1 MDLTWPMT
9 ILPYSGGHQNW
20 PIIGSHLHSFY
31 GHQPAK
37 SIYIYIYILFFR
49 NVEGDHSS
57 RSQYTMNYE
66 LSAADRE
73 RYSSWNG
80 RDTRDGPQS
89 VLHRGGFLSFV
100 WHNLR
105 CPVIFHWAQCWT
117 QIGRIVTWT
126 EPNLLA
132 ILSRRVNMS
141 VLIPL
146 GSKRQCTG
154 KFDFFLQQI

>member
-37 SIYIYIYILFFR
+37 SIYIYILFFR

-89 VLHRGGFLSFV
+89 VLHRGGFFVICLTQSEMSCHLPLSSMLNSNWTHCHVDRTKFTCNSV
-100 WHNLR
+100 SKSEHVSVNTSG
-105 CPVIFHWAQCWT
+105 VQKAVHW
-117 QIGRIVTWT
+117 
-126 EPNLLA
+126 
-132 ILSRRVNMS
+132 
-141 VLIPL
+141 
-146 GSKRQCTG
+146 
-154 KFDFFLQQI
+154 